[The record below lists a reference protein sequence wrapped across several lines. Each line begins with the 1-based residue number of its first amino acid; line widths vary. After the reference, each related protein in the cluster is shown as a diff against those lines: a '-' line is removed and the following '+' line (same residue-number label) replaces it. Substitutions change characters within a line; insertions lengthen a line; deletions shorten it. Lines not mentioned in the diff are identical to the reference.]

1 MELRPRQ
8 AARQAYRDGLSWT
21 GTGCRLVT
29 LMAELRVALV
39 HDWLTGMRGGERVL
53 LELCRLFPTA
63 TVHTLLWNRGSVHPE
78 IEARV
83 RQTSFLQNLPGV
95 AGGYRS
101 YLPLFPAAARS
112 LSVNGADL
120 ILSSSHAV
128 AKGVRVAPG
137 VPHVS
142 YVHTPMRY
150 LWDETGSYF
159 QFGTGS
165 AWKRAGLSLLKPYLR
180 RFDVETAREVDHFIA
195 NSENVRGRISRFW
208 GAEAVTIPPPVDTD
222 FFTPAARPSDGGYYL
237 IVSSLEPYKR
247 IDLAV
252 EAFRGLPWPLVI
264 AGSGTQQR
272 ELRANAPQNVQ
283 FVGRVSDRQLREL
296 YRGCRALVF
305 PGVEDFGIVPVEA
318 QACGKAV
325 ICYGQGG
332 VTESVVD
339 GVTGIHFR
347 PQQPQ
352 ALLEAVQRSERRVWD
367 AAEIRRRSLTFSRAR
382 FRDRMEA
389 FFRIRMGLSLGPP
402 RRPDV
407 NCP

>member
-1 MELRPRQ
+1 
-8 AARQAYRDGLSWT
+8 
-21 GTGCRLVT
+21 
-29 LMAELRVALV
+29 MAEFRVALV

-63 TVHTLLWNRGSVHPE
+63 TIHTLLWNRRSVHPE

-83 RQTSFLQNLPGV
+83 RQTSFLEKLPGV
-95 AGGYRS
+95 ATGYRR

-112 LSVNGADL
+112 LSVQGADL
-120 ILSSSHAV
+120 VISSSHAV

-159 QFGTGS
+159 QFGSGG
-165 AWKRAGLSLLKPYLR
+165 AWKQAGLSLVKPYLR

-195 NSENVRGRISRFW
+195 NSENVRGRIRRFW
-208 GAEAVTIPPPVDTD
+208 GADAATIPPPVDTD
-222 FFTPAARPSDGGYYL
+222 FFFPAACAEAGDYYL

-247 IDLAV
+247 VDLAV
-252 EAFRGLPWPLVI
+252 EAFRRLRRPLLI

-272 ELRANAPQNVQ
+272 ELRASAPQNVH
-283 FVGRVSDRQLREL
+283 FVGRVSDEQLRDL
-296 YRGCRALVF
+296 YRGCRALIF

-325 ICYGQGG
+325 ICYGSGG

-339 GVTGIHFR
+339 GETGIYFR
-347 PQQPQ
+347 PQEPE
-352 ALLEAVQRSERRVWD
+352 ALVEAVERAERRTWD
-367 AAEIRRRSLTFSRAR
+367 TVEIRRRSLAFSRSE

-389 FFRIRMGLSLGPP
+389 FLRARLGLSLGPP
-402 RRPDV
+402 RPDA
-407 NCP
+407 NSP

>member
-1 MELRPRQ
+1 
-8 AARQAYRDGLSWT
+8 
-21 GTGCRLVT
+21 
-29 LMAELRVALV
+29 MAELRVALV

-83 RQTSFLQNLPGV
+83 RQTSFLQKLPGV
-95 AGGYRS
+95 AGGYRG

-112 LSVNGADL
+112 LAVGGADL
-120 ILSSSHAV
+120 VLSSSHAV

-150 LWDETGSYF
+150 LWDESGSYF
-159 QFGTGS
+159 RFGGGS
-165 AWKRAGLSLLKPYLR
+165 TWKQAGLALLKPYLR
-180 RFDVETAREVDHFIA
+180 RFDVETSRQVDHFIA
-195 NSENVRGRISRFW
+195 NSENVRGRIWRYW
-208 GAEAVTIPPPVDTD
+208 GAEAATIPPPVDTD
-222 FFTPAARPSDGGYYL
+222 FFSPAARAESGDYYL
-237 IVSSLEPYKR
+237 MVSSLEPYKR
-247 IDLAV
+247 VDLAV
-252 EAFRGLPWPLVI
+252 EAFRRLRRPLVI
-264 AGSGTQQR
+264 AGGGTQQR
-272 ELRANAPQNVQ
+272 ELRAKAPENVR
-283 FVGRVSDRQLREL
+283 FVGRVSDEQLRDL
-296 YRGCRALVF
+296 YRGCRALIF
-305 PGVEDFGIVPVEA
+305 PGVEDFGMVPVEA

-325 ICYGQGG
+325 ICYGSGG

-339 GVTGIHFR
+339 GETGIYFR
-347 PQQPQ
+347 AQEPE
-352 ALLEAVQRSERRVWD
+352 ALAEAVERAERRSWD
-367 AAEIRRRSLTFSRAR
+367 AAEIRRRSLTFSRSE

-389 FFRIRMGLSLGPP
+389 FFRIRLGLSLGPP